1 MLSKNCYLPNRP
13 GVYATKEDFCRIFS
27 QEMQSLYLLSLLLTA
42 DHKKAEQCFVTGLDR
57 CSEGR
62 PVFNEWARSWTRR
75 IIVQNAIR
83 MISPKANPIR
93 ETSVLT
99 VTSITAYSENQAFL
113 LAITQLPPFERFAL
127 VLSTLE
133 RYSDR
138 DCRAFLGC
146 SAHDLV
152 NARTRA
158 IELLPVLHSRSQTLQ
173 RSEKIDPA
181 GRPSLCL

>member
-1 MLSKNCYLPNRP
+1 
-13 GVYATKEDFCRIFS
+13 
-27 QEMQSLYLLSLLLTA
+27 LYLLSLLLTA

-75 IIVQNAIR
+75 IIVQSAIR

-93 ETSVLT
+93 EASVLT
-99 VTSITAYSENQAFL
+99 VTSVPAHSENQAFL
-113 LAITQLPPFERFAL
+113 LAITQLPPFERFVF

-146 SAHDLV
+146 SLHELV

-158 IELLPVLHSRSQTLQ
+158 VELLPVLHSRSQTLQ

>member
-1 MLSKNCYLPNRP
+1 
-13 GVYATKEDFCRIFS
+13 
-27 QEMQSLYLLSLLLTA
+27 MQSLYLLSLLLTA

-173 RSEKIDPA
+173 RSEKIDPRRA
-181 GRPSLCL
+181 PQPGAPT

>member
-1 MLSKNCYLPNRP
+1 MQISTNCHLPNRS

-42 DHKKAEQCFVTGLDR
+42 DHEKASQCFVTGLDR

-99 VTSITAYSENQAFL
+99 VTSIAAHSENQAFL
-113 LAITQLPPFERFAL
+113 LAVTQLPPFERFAF

-146 SAHDLV
+146 SGHELI
-152 NARTRA
+152 NARARA
-158 IELLPVLHSRSQTLQ
+158 VELLPVLHSRSQTLP
-173 RSEKIDPA
+173 RSKQIDSA
-181 GRPSLCL
+181 CGNWR